1 MSDSEKRSDNIET
14 VRSHPEELYE
24 RKLSPE
30 TIARVLENR
39 QRRAICRVLSGGSNI
54 TTLDELVDALS
65 ERESDAADT
74 ELDRESIALQL
85 HHIHLP
91 LLEDIGLIEY
101 EHRCETVRY
110 WGHSEI
116 ECRLERLSIQ

>member
-1 MSDSEKRSDNIET
+1 MSDSEKRPDNIET
-14 VRSHPEELYE
+14 VQSHPEETYE

-30 TIARVLENR
+30 TIARVLKNR
-39 QRRAICRVLSGGSNI
+39 QRRAICRVLSSDVAV

-65 ERESDAADT
+65 KRESEATNT
-74 ELDRESIALQL
+74 ELDRESIVLQL

-91 LLEDIGLIEY
+91 LLQDIGLIEY
-101 EHRCETVRY
+101 EHRSEIIRY

-116 ECRLERLSIQ
+116 ERRLELCSIQ